1 MTLLNKQELTKMK
14 VKLYESNHIK
24 QALTFCNS
32 KNGFAK
38 GDQSS
43 DVGFKIGVK
52 HASIVLTNDMTK
64 RYNRSQ

>member
-1 MTLLNKQELTKMK
+1 MNKQELMNMK
-14 VKLYESNHIK
+14 VKLYESKYVK

-38 GDQSS
+38 GDTTS

-52 HASIVLTNDMTK
+52 HASIVLT
-64 RYNRSQ
+64 